1 MGRFMGFSLGIGGRK
16 VSADPRWDARIS
28 IDQVYASIKVPAVEH
43 ASNMLSLFDA
53 DFHPY
58 G

>member
-1 MGRFMGFSLGIGGRK
+1 MGFSLGIGGRK